1 MPFYPHELL
10 SVLRVIH
17 IFNLVAS
24 SQNRKCHG
32 DGVVRITLSSTDR
45 DRKESEEQ
53 GNQIIKQEGVFMLAF
68 LKANYLTILIILVL
82 VAIVVGIICSI
93 VKDKKAG
100 RNTCGANCAHCA
112 NAGCCHQQPKKKKR

>member
-1 MPFYPHELL
+1 
-10 SVLRVIH
+10 
-17 IFNLVAS
+17 
-24 SQNRKCHG
+24 
-32 DGVVRITLSSTDR
+32 
-45 DRKESEEQ
+45 
-53 GNQIIKQEGVFMLAF
+53 MLAF

-100 RNTCGANCAHCA
+100 RNTCGANSAHCA

>member
-1 MPFYPHELL
+1 
-10 SVLRVIH
+10 
-17 IFNLVAS
+17 
-24 SQNRKCHG
+24 
-32 DGVVRITLSSTDR
+32 
-45 DRKESEEQ
+45 
-53 GNQIIKQEGVFMLAF
+53 MLAF

-100 RNTCGANCAHCA
+100 RNTCGANCA

>member
-1 MPFYPHELL
+1 M
-10 SVLRVIH
+10 
-17 IFNLVAS
+17 
-24 SQNRKCHG
+24 
-32 DGVVRITLSSTDR
+32 
-45 DRKESEEQ
+45 
-53 GNQIIKQEGVFMLAF
+53 KQEGVFMLAF

-112 NAGCCHQQPKKKKR
+112 NAGLLPPAA

>member
-1 MPFYPHELL
+1 
-10 SVLRVIH
+10 
-17 IFNLVAS
+17 
-24 SQNRKCHG
+24 
-32 DGVVRITLSSTDR
+32 
-45 DRKESEEQ
+45 
-53 GNQIIKQEGVFMLAF
+53 MLAF

-100 RNTCGANCAHCA
+100 RTCGANCAHCA

>member
-1 MPFYPHELL
+1 
-10 SVLRVIH
+10 
-17 IFNLVAS
+17 
-24 SQNRKCHG
+24 
-32 DGVVRITLSSTDR
+32 
-45 DRKESEEQ
+45 
-53 GNQIIKQEGVFMLAF
+53 MLAF

-100 RNTCGANCAHCA
+100 RNTCGAHCAHCA

>member
-1 MPFYPHELL
+1 
-10 SVLRVIH
+10 
-17 IFNLVAS
+17 
-24 SQNRKCHG
+24 
-32 DGVVRITLSSTDR
+32 
-45 DRKESEEQ
+45 
-53 GNQIIKQEGVFMLAF
+53 MLAF

-100 RNTCGANCAHCA
+100 RNTCGAYCAHCA

>member
-1 MPFYPHELL
+1 
-10 SVLRVIH
+10 
-17 IFNLVAS
+17 
-24 SQNRKCHG
+24 
-32 DGVVRITLSSTDR
+32 
-45 DRKESEEQ
+45 
-53 GNQIIKQEGVFMLAF
+53 MLAF

-100 RNTCGANCAHCA
+100 RNPCGATCAHCA

>member
-45 DRKESEEQ
+45 DHRYH
-53 GNQIIKQEGVFMLAF
+53 IRIHTVFIVRFDDFRCDHLIKPHDA
-68 LKANYLTILIILVL
+68 K
-82 VAIVVGIICSI
+82 S
-93 VKDKKAG
+93 
-100 RNTCGANCAHCA
+100 
-112 NAGCCHQQPKKKKR
+112 

>member
-1 MPFYPHELL
+1 
-10 SVLRVIH
+10 
-17 IFNLVAS
+17 
-24 SQNRKCHG
+24 
-32 DGVVRITLSSTDR
+32 
-45 DRKESEEQ
+45 
-53 GNQIIKQEGVFMLAF
+53 MLAF

-100 RNTCGANCAHCA
+100 RNTCGANFAHCA

>member
-1 MPFYPHELL
+1 
-10 SVLRVIH
+10 
-17 IFNLVAS
+17 
-24 SQNRKCHG
+24 
-32 DGVVRITLSSTDR
+32 
-45 DRKESEEQ
+45 
-53 GNQIIKQEGVFMLAF
+53 MLAF

-112 NAGCCHQQPKKKKR
+112 NATSSLRRKRDRRYAL